1 MTANSTD
8 QTRDQLALRSRLSDL
23 AQLPDWIEALASRYA
38 IPLNVQSAMNLC
50 LEEVISNIILHGYGS
65 EADRSVSVRFAMPQ
79 EGYFVFV
86 VDDEGPRFNPLDA
99 PELPALDPRDEV
111 RVGGQGI
118 RLLRRFADT
127 LQYEPTPTG
136 NRLHLAFSSTGS
148 AVRTE

>member
-1 MTANSTD
+1 
-8 QTRDQLALRSRLSDL
+8 
-23 AQLPDWIEALASRYA
+23 
-38 IPLNVQSAMNLC
+38 MNLC
-50 LEEVISNIILHGYGS
+50 LEEVVSNIILHGYGS

-118 RLLRRFADT
+118 RF
-127 LQYEPTPTG
+127 P
-136 NRLHLAFSSTGS
+136 
-148 AVRTE
+148 VRC